1 MDRLIQNSL
10 IDLFAANDV
19 GLVPDED
26 WLLTQDDDGSDDGD
40 YPAVRGI
47 WHEGKDGGM
56 GRLDLDIVL
65 DEERTIEESFGG
77 AGTGKAGVRDA
88 LDSFARNDFHVVLAA
103 CWHVVNPKKLA
114 IRELTAGVH
123 RFTAYIGDF
132 TLRGESDA
140 PMEIPEDGLSALEA
154 AIATAPLTED
164 IHWIRVFYGNVG
176 DGNSQ
181 VEVLLDN
188 EPWAAGHKAIASVD
202 WPQHE
207 RYYSLRNF
215 IALVPAD

>member
-1 MDRLIQNSL
+1 MDRLIQNTL
-10 IDLFAANDV
+10 TDLFAEHGV
-19 GLVPDED
+19 ELEPDED
-26 WLLTQDDDGSDDGD
+26 WLLTEGDD
-40 YPAVRGI
+40 YPALRGI

-77 AGTGKAGVRDA
+77 IGSGKIGCRDA
-88 LDSFARNDFHVVLAA
+88 LDSFARNDFYVVLAA
-103 CWHVVNPKKLA
+103 CWHTVNKSKLA
-114 IRELTAGVH
+114 VRELTAGVH
-123 RFTAYIGDF
+123 RFNAYIGDF
-132 TLRGESDA
+132 TLRGEKDA

-154 AIATAPLTED
+154 AISTAPLTND
-164 IHWIRVFYGNVG
+164 VHWIRVFYGNVG
-176 DGNSQ
+176 DGKSQ

-188 EPWAAGHKAIASVD
+188 EPWAAGHKAIASVE

-215 IALVPAD
+215 IALVPVD

>member
-1 MDRLIQNSL
+1 MDRFIQNYL
-10 IDLFAANDV
+10 IDLFGDNNVA
-19 GLVPDED
+19 LEPDED
-26 WLLTQDDDGSDDGD
+26 WLLTEGEDF
-40 YPAVRGI
+40 PAIRGI

-56 GRLDLDIVL
+56 GRLDIDVVL

-77 AGTGKAGVRDA
+77 IGPGKEGCRDA
-88 LDSFARNDFHVVLAA
+88 LDGFARNDFHVILAA
-103 CWHVVNPKKLA
+103 CWHTVNGRKLVV
-114 IRELTAGVH
+114 RELTAGGH

-132 TLRGESDA
+132 TLRGEKDA

-154 AIATAPLTED
+154 AIATAPVTAD
-164 IHWIRVFYGNVG
+164 VHWIRVFYGNVG
-176 DGNSQ
+176 NGDTQ
-181 VEVLLDN
+181 IEVLLDN